1 MEQLSEDRRPSAFPY
16 CEDKLKEKFS
26 NITCDVEAQILDFGS
41 RGLDM
46 QYAENRKNVRMRIVL
61 YPLII
66 RLRIPSGEHST
77 ERLVFSEIV
86 KLTMRVRSTKI
97 PR

>member
-46 QYAENRKNVRMRIVL
+46 QYAEN
-61 YPLII
+61 
-66 RLRIPSGEHST
+66 
-77 ERLVFSEIV
+77 
-86 KLTMRVRSTKI
+86 
-97 PR
+97 